1 MKSKNDYP
9 RFLGAESDL
18 GLVPQVAILSAPL
31 AATVSWGGGTQQGPL
46 AILQASPALE
56 VFDDEL
62 LQETVRAGIVT
73 RPPLPLADCRPEDA
87 CRLIKEAVARELEA
101 GLFPVLLGGE
111 HTVSG
116 PAAAAMRERYPDLHV
131 VQVDAHLDLRDSYDG
146 NKLSHACVMR
156 RIDDLEI
163 PFSQVGIRS
172 FSAEEWQL
180 VRERRLR
187 PFTMA
192 RIREQAD
199 WLAQLLAEIKGPVYL
214 TIDLDG
220 LDPAIIPATGT
231 PEPGGLSWWE
241 LIALIRAL
249 ARGPQ
254 GLVGLD
260 VVELAPRPGLEYA
273 AFTAAKVIYRTLGYL
288 FPQSESVAS
297 ATGPADPASTAEHSA
312 DPFYDCRRCGYCC
325 QGETT
330 VSLDAADLAR
340 MSAHLGLHAD
350 ELIARFLR
358 RSGKVIQMQTV
369 DGHCIFY
376 DNGCTI
382 HEGKPWRCRQ
392 WPLHPS
398 MLADASN
405 FETIRDSCPGF
416 KTGLTHEEFRAAMK
430 RG

>member
-31 AATVSWGGGTQQGPL
+31 AATVSWGGGTEQGPL

-73 RPPLPLADCRPEDA
+73 RPPLPLANCQSEEA
-87 CRLIKEAVARELEA
+87 CRLIKEAVARELAA

-116 PAAAAMRERYPDLHV
+116 PAAAAMRERYPGLHV

-146 NKLSHACVMR
+146 SKLSHASVMR
-156 RIDDLEI
+156 RIDDLQI

-180 VRERRLR
+180 VRERKLQ

-192 RIREQAD
+192 RIREQSD
-199 WLAQLLAEIKGPVYL
+199 WLEQLVAEIKGPVYL

-220 LDPAIIPATGT
+220 LDPAVIPATGT
-231 PEPGGLSWWE
+231 PEPGGLSWWQ

-249 ARGPQ
+249 ARGPH

-273 AFTAAKVIYRTLGYL
+273 AFTAAKLIYRTLGYL
-288 FPQSESVAS
+288 FPQPEPS
-297 ATGPADPASTAEHSA
+297 PAPSPD
-312 DPFYDCRRCGYCC
+312 DFFDCRRCGYCC
-325 QGETT
+325 QGQTT

-340 MSAHLGLHAD
+340 MSAHLGLPAD

-358 RSGKVIQMQTV
+358 VSGKVIQMRTV

-376 DNGCTI
+376 DQGCTI

-398 MLADASN
+398 MLADSSN

-416 KTGLTHEEFRAAMK
+416 KAGLTHGEFRAAMK